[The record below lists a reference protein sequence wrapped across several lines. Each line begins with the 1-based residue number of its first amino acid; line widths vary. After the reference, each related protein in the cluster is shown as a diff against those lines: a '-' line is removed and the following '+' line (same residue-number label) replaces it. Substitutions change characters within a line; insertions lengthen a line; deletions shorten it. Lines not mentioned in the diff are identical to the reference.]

1 MNKEKTAARSPNHSH
16 HDHGQKKDRTIL
28 KGIGSV
34 LLAVVA
40 SSHHW
45 LHTLLIALGLT
56 SLGAGFLQV
65 SPPAKMVFL
74 FISLIVSLWFLAV
87 AKRRWKVD
95 RPSAW
100 VYLISSIISI
110 VLVATAIP
118 QTVNDIIKQQ
128 EQKQQ
133 QEHIQHH

>member
-1 MNKEKTAARSPNHSH
+1 MNKEK
-16 HDHGQKKDRTIL
+16 QKKDRTVL

-45 LHTLLIALGLT
+45 LHTLLIALGVT
-56 SLGAGFLQV
+56 SLGAGLLQL
-65 SPPAKMVFL
+65 SPPVKIVFL
-74 FISLIVSLWFLAV
+74 LISLIVSIWFLAV
-87 AKRRWKVD
+87 AKRRWKFD

-110 VLVATAIP
+110 VFVTTAIP
-118 QTVNDIIKQQ
+118 KTVADLVSQSKQQ
-128 EQKQQ
+128 DQ
-133 QEHIQHH
+133 HIQHHQ